1 MLTTSKVEGCSGKQ
15 AEQEEAERHQKGK
28 YAKKGIDTLRDN
40 FYLKRTDLLE
50 KAN

>member
-1 MLTTSKVEGCSGKQ
+1 LSLNINAYIPK
-15 AEQEEAERHQKGK
+15 EQEEAERQQKGK